1 MFSIY
6 LLDNPQLY
14 QWDLN
19 RKIKIIGKEEN
30 IDEIHICHIGD
41 EEALVVPIKKEKNI
55 LIADIPN
62 ILLQTSE
69 EIMVYLV
76 KDNKTIKEFFFKV
89 NNRERPSAYIYEET
103 EVLNYSLLN
112 KRLNQLEEDLDNI
125 VVDNIELPKPDWA
138 DSDTNSINYIAN
150 RTHYEKESPYFTFN
164 DYQEEPIGIFCASD
178 LSEWTLVSSLKIY
191 IGYEQMLDPDYDY
204 RFEIIH
210 TSRLIKNGKLYENYS
225 TSVLNTNT
233 FLIDSDNYYI
243 TGNKINFNIYVILNP
258 SILTDEYK
266 NKFNKR
272 GIYIETYPLDGT
284 YTMELLK
291 MKIRLKFF
299 KALDRRFIPA
309 KIARVEKVDALAEE
323 INVLKEKIDLTND
336 DILSLLVES
345 NMIHPLADND
355 NSIFTDKDGVI
366 FIL

>member
-76 KDNKTIKEFFFKV
+76 KNNKTIKEFFFKV
-89 NNRERPSAYIYEET
+89 NNRERPSAYVYEET

-138 DSDTNSINYIAN
+138 DSDVNSINYIAN

-272 GIYIETYPLDGT
+272 GIYIETYPLDGK

-323 INVLKEKIDLTND
+323 VNVLKEKINLTND

-345 NMIHPLADND
+345 NIIHPLTDND
-355 NSIFTDKDGVI
+355 NSIFTDKDGKI
-366 FIL
+366 FVL